1 VDVILATQPY
11 AVKAAHDVT
20 RTIPIVAV
28 DLEHDPV
35 ERGFVASIGRPGGN
49 LTGVFLDQP
58 ELAGKQ
64 VQILR
69 EAVPG
74 LVRLAVLWDGNV
86 SGLQF
91 RAVADATRQLG
102 VSAQSFEVRSR
113 DGVDPALAAIAR
125 ERTHALVVVSSP
137 LVWSMRARIAGFTLE
152 QRLPA
157 ICLFDDFADQGG
169 LVSYGPSWR
178 DLYRRAADLIDRI
191 LRGTKPSELPLD
203 RPSRFQMA
211 INLKTARGI
220 GLNLPP
226 SLLLRADRVIE

>member
-1 VDVILATQPY
+1 
-11 AVKAAHDVT
+11 
-20 RTIPIVAV
+20 VAV

-35 ERGFVASIGRPGGN
+35 ERGFVASVGRPRGN
-49 LTGVFLDQP
+49 VTGVFLDQP

-74 LVRLAVLWDGNV
+74 LASLAVLWDGNV

-91 RAVADATRQLG
+91 RAVEDAARRLGITTR
-102 VSAQSFEVRSR
+102 SFEVRTP
-113 DGVDPALAAIAR
+113 DGVEPALAGIAR
-125 ERTHALVVVSSP
+125 ERANALVVVSSP
-137 LVWSMRARIAGFTLE
+137 LVWLMRTRIAQFTLE

-169 LVSYGPSWR
+169 LVSYGPLWR
-178 DLYRRAADLIDRI
+178 DLYRQAAALIDRI

-203 RPSRFQMA
+203 RPARFQLA
-211 INLKTARGI
+211 INLKTARAI
-220 GLNLPP
+220 RLNLPP
-226 SLLLRADRVIE
+226 SLLVGADRVIE